1 VLELQDRLKW
11 RMPFLTVRDILL
23 QEEKDEKD
31 IVLRLMFLEE
41 DDSDEGT

>member
-1 VLELQDRLKW
+1 VLELKDRLKW

-31 IVLRLMFLEE
+31 IVLRLMFLEAEE
-41 DDSDEGT
+41 DLDD

>member
-1 VLELQDRLKW
+1 
-11 RMPFLTVRDILL
+11 MPFLTVRDILL

>member
-1 VLELQDRLKW
+1 
-11 RMPFLTVRDILL
+11 MPFLTVRDILL

-41 DDSDEGT
+41 DSDNDE

>member
-1 VLELQDRLKW
+1 
-11 RMPFLTVRDILL
+11 MPFLTVRDILL

-41 DDSDEGT
+41 DSDDDE

>member
-1 VLELQDRLKW
+1 
-11 RMPFLTVRDILL
+11 LTVRDILL